1 MIFHSFFLLS
11 STTFCNIK
19 SFCHFPLN
27 HVSIDVNIPKDA
39 LWLEREQLEKK
50 LNPAGQSLTQ
60 SAAFWVEN
68 QEKAA
73 LAGWRQLCSKLV
85 RRSHHCGR
93 RLVAPCSTGAPLS
106 PPVQHSSVPGKQGG
120 AGHATLIHNVL
131 LSYFQAVVWTR
142 PLVCMAVHVRLLAP
156 SLAHLHQMFKPSTAG
171 DQARDQPGKWGAW
184 DEELALVGGR

>member
-1 MIFHSFFLLS
+1 MFLLML
-11 STTFCNIK
+11 TFQKMLFDWKESNSQRNWTPPVK
-19 SFCHFPLN
+19 
-27 HVSIDVNIPKDA
+27 V
-39 LWLEREQLEKK
+39 W
-50 LNPAGQSLTQ
+50 LNP
-60 SAAFWVEN
+60 F
-68 QEKAA
+68 
-73 LAGWRQLCSKLV
+73 GWRNRKKPPWLDGGSCA
-85 RRSHHCGR
+85 RSWFGEATIAGGDWW
-93 RLVAPCSTGAPLS
+93 RLAAQVPP

>member
-1 MIFHSFFLLS
+1 MLTFQKMLFL
-11 STTFCNIK
+11 
-19 SFCHFPLN
+19 
-27 HVSIDVNIPKDA
+27 
-39 LWLEREQLEKK
+39 LEREQLEKK

-60 SAAFWVEN
+60 SFWVEK

-156 SLAHLHQMFKPSTAG
+156 SLAHLHQMFKPFHSRRSGPGSTG
-171 DQARDQPGKWGAW
+171 EMRS
-184 DEELALVGGR
+184 LR